1 MTKNLDKDGLRSIVE
16 NYDIFYIDLW
26 GVVHNGITLHKNA
39 IEALEEITKANKDY
53 VLLTNAPRPNKIVN
67 NFLEKMGMNKEIRE
81 KVYSSGEAALNYL
94 KKNSLEEKFYHVGP
108 PRDFDLFLD
117 FKKNK
122 TNNIK
127 ESSYLLC
134 TGLFEEQGEDLKYYK
149 ELFKDHMD
157 KKMIC
162 TNPDLIVDRGE
173 KRELCAG
180 SVALV
185 FEKMGGEVIYFGK
198 PFPEVYNQAINN
210 EGKRVL
216 SIGDEG
222 KRVLSIGDNLNTD
235 IKGANLLN
243 FNSLIIS
250 NGVHKDEIKK
260 EGIDVISKKYEVV
273 VNFIQTELKW

>member
-1 MTKNLDKDGLRSIVE
+1 MSENLDNNGLRSIAA

-39 IEALEEITKANKDY
+39 IEALEEITKVGKQY
-53 VLLTNAPRPNKIVN
+53 VLLTNAPRPNKTVKS
-67 NFLEKMGMNKEIRE
+67 FLEKMGMNKEIRE
-81 KVYSSGEAALNYL
+81 NVYSSGEAALCYL
-94 KKNSLEEKFYHVGP
+94 KKNLLDDKFYHLGP
-108 PRDFDLFLD
+108 IRDFDLFLD

-122 TNNIK
+122 TTNIK

-134 TGLFEEQGEDLKYYK
+134 TGLFEEQGEDLNYYK
-149 ELFKDHMD
+149 ELFKQQIN

-162 TNPDLIVDRGE
+162 TNPDLIVDRGD

-185 FEKMGGEVIYFGK
+185 FKKMGGEVVYFGK
-198 PFPEVYNQAINN
+198 PFPEVYNQ
-210 EGKRVL
+210 
-216 SIGDEG
+216 SIKNKE

-243 FNSLIIS
+243 YDSLLIS

-260 EGIDVISKKYEVV
+260 EGIDVVSKNYEVII
-273 VNFIQTELKW
+273 NFIQTELKW